1 MEDSGVGS
9 PLPQGVRNVK
19 PKNLPIPNLQT
30 FVPHMPDI
38 VKPSYPDIRFG
49 HYTCKIV
56 VCQVSCMHEIAHKN
70 LPKPGEN
77 LPES

>member
-1 MEDSGVGS
+1 
-9 PLPQGVRNVK
+9 
-19 PKNLPIPNLQT
+19 
-30 FVPHMPDI
+30 MPDI

-56 VCQVSCMHEIAHKN
+56 VCQVSYMHEIAHKN
-70 LPKPGEN
+70 VSKLGEN